1 MTMPE
6 WSLLAFATWTV
17 LLLILT
23 VGVYR
28 WTRILTARAGLADF
42 RGGVLE
48 GDGWYQRATR
58 AHLNCIENLPVFG
71 AIVYAISASGAT
83 GIVVDTL
90 ALSVPVARCLQSVV
104 HISFVQTHK
113 VVGVRFF
120 FFSVQLI
127 AFLAL
132 IGMVVVAACH

>member
-1 MTMPE
+1 MTVPE
-6 WSLLAFATWTV
+6 WSLLAFAAWTV
-17 LLLILT
+17 LLLVLT

-28 WTRILTARAGLADF
+28 WTRILTTRAGLADF
-42 RGGVLE
+42 KGGVLE

-71 AIVYAISASGAT
+71 AIVFAVSASGTT
-83 GIVVDTL
+83 GIVVDGL
-90 ALSVPVARCLQSVV
+90 ALSVPAARVLQSVV
-104 HISFVQTHK
+104 HVSLVQTHK

-120 FFSVQLI
+120 FFSVQAV

-132 IGMVVVAACH
+132 IGMVVAAA